1 VTFAGDLD
9 ALCKVEEQV
18 TGAKQS
24 ASRVALGQEAAHLGE
39 GTMNVQRTDGCE
51 EREFVG
57 HVVLQGQHLVRDPP
71 VKAVFTSFGRPA
83 GERRKAHEHLKG
95 MQTSEADDPRPKHAL
110 KD

>member
-24 ASRVALGQEAAHLGE
+24 ASRVALQEAAHLGE

-51 EREFVG
+51 EREF
-57 HVVLQGQHLVRDPP
+57 HVVLQGQHLVAGEGANHLQFLPAVNRMEA
-71 VKAVFTSFGRPA
+71 KAVFLVVGD
-83 GERRKAHEHLKG
+83 
-95 MQTSEADDPRPKHAL
+95 SELLLTWPCKEIEPGF
-110 KD
+110 

>member
-1 VTFAGDLD
+1 MLNAPFGR
-9 ALCKVEEQV
+9 EES
-18 TGAKQS
+18 K
-24 ASRVALGQEAAHLGE
+24 
-39 GTMNVQRTDGCE
+39 
-51 EREFVG
+51 FVG
-57 HVVLQGQHLVRDPP
+57 HVKFQGQHTFGDLP